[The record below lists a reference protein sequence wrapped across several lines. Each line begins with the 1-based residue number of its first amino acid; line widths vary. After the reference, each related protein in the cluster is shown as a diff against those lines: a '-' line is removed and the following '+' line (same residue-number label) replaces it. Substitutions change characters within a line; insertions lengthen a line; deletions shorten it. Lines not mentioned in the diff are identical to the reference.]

1 MTASHPV
8 FKPVTLPDFQNGND
22 IAIANPCISFSSFS
36 NEIASSIVAWAG
48 AVSPLCHL
56 TRASKQRQ
64 ATPGTS
70 TSSAGDRTTLCWLPD
85 FLLLSR
91 CPFFF
96 HGRASLFHREKIP
109 ATLPTGSFLDH

>member
-36 NEIASSIVAWAG
+36 NEIDRRLGRGSLSAM
-48 AVSPLCHL
+48 PLDQGI
-56 TRASKQRQ
+56 KERQ